1 MFLLNEYMKSQVEQI
16 IQFTI
21 QNVSIKSYLPQT
33 TNIVYHFSS
42 FLSIPIFLYIFIKNF
57 FLYFYKT
64 IKKSNKN
71 RYYRKSVDVL
81 AFYCYYR
88 STDFV

>member
-1 MFLLNEYMKSQVEQI
+1 MNKNGAITAINFK
-16 IQFTI
+16 FTI

-81 AFYCYYR
+81 AF
-88 STDFV
+88 

>member
-1 MFLLNEYMKSQVEQI
+1 MFLLNLIALLYGAYLVV
-16 IQFTI
+16 FTI
-21 QNVSIKSYLPQT
+21 QNVSIKSYLPKT
-33 TNIVYHFSS
+33 TYTVYHFSS
-42 FLSIPIFLYIFIKNF
+42 FLSIPIFLYIFIKNS

-81 AFYCYYR
+81 AF
-88 STDFV
+88 